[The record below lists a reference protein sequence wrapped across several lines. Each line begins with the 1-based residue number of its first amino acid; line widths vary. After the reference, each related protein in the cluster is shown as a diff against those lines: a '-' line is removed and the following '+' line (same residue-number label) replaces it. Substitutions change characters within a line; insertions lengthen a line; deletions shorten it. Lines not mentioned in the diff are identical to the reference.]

1 MQFLLASVLLS
12 LHVLVQAQV
21 PASCNTGTC
30 RSQYQ
35 ACQALTNCMSAI
47 TAYNQLLSS
56 GTTCNAACFAGLV
69 SSNDVSAIQAFSTWA
84 GCAGPCY
91 AATIGQTDDDN
102 GFGDDDNG
110 VFGDDD
116 DNSVF
121 GDDDD
126 NSVFGDDDDN
136 SVFGDDDDNSVFGDD
151 DNGFFGDDDN
161 GQAALRSDD
170 DDDFFNTIQPACI
183 PPNIFEDD
191 DDDVASG
198 GSAFPYQAADDD
210 DGDDDDALEDPA
222 LQRCLN
228 AYKSCIESATCC
240 PAAFTFDPAQA
251 MCSSCMAKMAPK
263 DATGKRLFNNLV
275 DCVSKVI
282 PTSTVSFYITFP
294 RVNTALLLSRFE
306 QKRIIATFAAQLN
319 VPAGLIELQGLPT
332 SSTGGLSALSIIV
345 AITTVPP
352 ESADLADKIRFAK
365 SDILLRALQANSN
378 SFDAST
384 MMDVSQ
390 PTITAGSS
398 AKDDNTEAIAGGAAG
413 GLILLVL
420 IVCAIIFIKRKQTP
434 KGEVLVNDDAEDP
447 ENVHPGQAWQP
458 QTGGVPMQ
466 PVHGQP
472 PMNGMQQP
480 PMMGMPQQGYAV
492 PQMQQQGYPVAGY
505 SNSTQYAYPPQ
516 DDSEA

>member
-1 MQFLLASVLLS
+1 MIRSLFFTLACLCVST
-12 LHVLVQAQV
+12 QAQI

-35 ACQALTNCMSAI
+35 SCQALPKCKSAI
-47 TAYNQLLSS
+47 NTFNNFLKNGGNCDAQCFNNLISNDPAASRAFTAWS
-56 GTTCNAACFAGLV
+56 TCAMPCFAL
-69 SSNDVSAIQAFSTWA
+69 S
-84 GCAGPCY
+84 
-91 AATIGQTDDDN
+91 IGQTDDDVFAADDDSIH
-102 GFGDDDNG
+102 GGDDDNNM
-110 VFGDDD
+110 V
-116 DNSVF
+116 
-121 GDDDD
+121 
-126 NSVFGDDDDN
+126 
-136 SVFGDDDDNSVFGDD
+136 GDD
-151 DNGFFGDDDN
+151 DNGFGSNGNGLVGDDDD
-161 GQAALRSDD
+161 GQTAISTDDDDYGYFSGLGVKPACSQPAWSDD
-170 DDDFFNTIQPACI
+170 DDYSQ
-183 PPNIFEDD
+183 DD
-191 DDDVASG
+191 DDGFD
-198 GSAFPYQAADDD
+198 AFPYQADDD
-210 DGDDDDALEDPA
+210 DHYGDDDDAANNPRVD
-222 LQRCLN
+222 LQRCRN
-228 AYKSCIESATCC
+228 EYKACYESTTCC
-240 PAAFTFDPAQA
+240 PAAFNFEPDVSF
-251 MCSSCMAKMAPK
+251 CSSCMAKKAPR